1 MAELIAVL
9 KKALWFTEEDS
20 LMIDSTVFQL
30 HNKVTIIV
38 FVASSILVFTKQF
51 FGSPIRCDAG
61 YVSKQNII
69 NIRNT
74 GGIVKLKFNN
84 DSNTSIKSSIF
95 LMM

>member
-9 KKALWFTEEDS
+9 RKALWFTEEDS
-20 LMIDSTVFQL
+20 LMIDSAVFQL

-61 YVSKQNII
+61 YVSDLNI
-69 NIRNT
+69 
-74 GGIVKLKFNN
+74 LK
-84 DSNTSIKSSIF
+84 IKSYQTKRGQQYHQTLI
-95 LMM
+95 

>member
-1 MAELIAVL
+1 MAELVAVL

-61 YVSKQNII
+61 YVSNQNIFNI
-69 NIRNT
+69 ANTVDNMKKYFNIRC
-74 GGIVKLKFNN
+74 
-84 DSNTSIKSSIF
+84 
-95 LMM
+95 

>member
-61 YVSKQNII
+61 YVGFII
-69 NIRNT
+69 LYVFKDIT
-74 GGIVKLKFNN
+74 YSLKF
-84 DSNTSIKSSIF
+84 
-95 LMM
+95 L

>member
-9 KKALWFTEEDS
+9 RKALWFNEEDS
-20 LMIDSTVFQL
+20 LTIDSTVFQL

-61 YVSKQNII
+61 YVSLFILQPNELKQHVSHKYFY
-69 NIRNT
+69 T
-74 GGIVKLKFNN
+74 L
-84 DSNTSIKSSIF
+84 SIH
-95 LMM
+95 LH

>member
-61 YVSKQNII
+61 YVSFIFQMQ
-69 NIRNT
+69 
-74 GGIVKLKFNN
+74 LK
-84 DSNTSIKSSIF
+84 IKNLSWNLI
-95 LMM
+95 